1 MSPKEE
7 VVSKSESVTGIQTHS
22 LLDDGAEVSFL
33 PASRMQKE
41 LVLLERKNLG
51 RIIFDK
57 VPGMNRGTKMQ
68 TKTWQVGP
76 VLTSVLLVLPVAKC
90 FL

>member
-7 VVSKSESVTGIQTHS
+7 VVSKGESVTGIQTHS

-57 VPGMNRGTKMQ
+57 VPGMNRGTKCRQ
-68 TKTWQVGP
+68 KPSRLG
-76 VLTSVLLVLPVAKC
+76 LC
-90 FL
+90 